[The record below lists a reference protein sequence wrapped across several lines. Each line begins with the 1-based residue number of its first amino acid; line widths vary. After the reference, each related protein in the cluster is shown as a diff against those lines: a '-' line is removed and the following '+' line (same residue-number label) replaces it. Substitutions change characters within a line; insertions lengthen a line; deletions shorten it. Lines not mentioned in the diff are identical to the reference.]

1 MSAARPPEGA
11 HTAAEG
17 EGAPSIAARPPEG
30 APVGIEVIE
39 PGLATT
45 VQDLGRPG
53 YYHLGIP
60 QSGAL
65 DQYALRLANLL
76 VANDET
82 AAALECTLLA
92 PRLQFRQDAII
103 AVTGAEL
110 DVRIAGQPVARHAAH
125 LIEAGQQLSF
135 GFMKSG
141 ARAYIAVAGGIA
153 VPVVLGSRSTYGLG
167 AFGGFAGRKL
177 QAGDILPLGMA
188 ARPAA
193 IGRVAPPEFAV
204 ATPKEQL
211 LRVLPGLYFHR
222 LHQDS
227 AASFFDDCWSVAPEA
242 DRIGYRY
249 RGGRALAF
257 EPRVQPFG
265 AGSDPSNIVDAGY
278 PYGSIQVPG
287 GSEPIILHRDAV
299 SGGGYAMIGTVI
311 SADMDRIAQM
321 QPHHKARFIRVDME
335 QALAA
340 RAAYRERLQ
349 RLRSALT
356 T

>member
-1 MSAARPPEGA
+1 M
-11 HTAAEG
+11 
-17 EGAPSIAARPPEG
+17 
-30 APVGIEVIE
+30 GIEVIE

-110 DVRIAGQPVARHAAH
+110 DVRIAGQPVERHAAH

-141 ARAYIAVAGGIA
+141 ARAYIAVAGGID

-177 QAGDILPLGMA
+177 QAGDILPLGTA
-188 ARPAA
+188 AGPAA
-193 IGRVAPPEFAV
+193 IGRAAPPEFAV

-249 RGGRALAF
+249 RGGRALTF
-257 EPRVQPFG
+257 KPRVQPFG

-321 QPHHKARFIRVDME
+321 QPHHKARFICVDME

-340 RAAYRERLQ
+340 RAAYRERLH

-356 T
+356 A